1 MKPKPPVIKIIVLL
15 LSSVKLI
22 VSSADDQHSDT
33 LQGMSIDNGPG
44 PVVSRRLGYL
54 FKHAQMRM
62 EELNTQ
68 ALAPFGIDA
77 RELGILLVI
86 ASHEPGSQ
94 HQAAQRLGID
104 RTSMVARLDAL
115 EDKDLVSRHPH
126 AEDRR
131 RNIVELTAAGR
142 DIVKQA
148 TEASERAE
156 AALLASLTP
165 QAGKRLR
172 EALHAIVSHPASDT
186 DLLTPP

>member
-1 MKPKPPVIKIIVLL
+1 MKPSPPVIKIMVAL
-15 LSSVKLI
+15 LSSVVLI
-22 VSSADDQHSDT
+22 VSVTDVQRSYDY
-33 LQGMSIDNGPG
+33 GMSIDSGPG

-62 EELNTQ
+62 EELSSA

-94 HQAAQRLGID
+94 QQAAQRLGID

-115 EDKDLVSRHPH
+115 ADKGLVSRHPH

-131 RNIVELTAAGR
+131 RNVVELTAAGR
-142 DIVKQA
+142 DTVRRA
-148 TEASERAE
+148 TEATERAE
-156 AALLASLTP
+156 AALLATLSP
-165 QAGKRLR
+165 QDGERLR
-172 EALHAIVSHPASDT
+172 EALQTIVMFDE
-186 DLLTPP
+186 